1 MVQQMIFTE
10 EMFRASMPE
19 RSNDAHKGQV
29 GKVLMIC
36 GSRGFTGAAALCA
49 MGALRSGA
57 GLVYLGV
64 PKSIYPIVAAKLTE
78 VIVFPLPEFRG
89 RLSGHAAKHI
99 RKYFAKVDCVVIGP
113 GLGKSRGTLLAVKT
127 VLQSFNG
134 PVVLDADGIN
144 IVAEHMDIMRGR
156 TSPTVLTPHKGEFR
170 RLCDALGTREER
182 AQKLASE
189 LHAVVLLK
197 GRNTVITNGS
207 EIYINPTGNPGMAV
221 GGSGDVLSG
230 VLGTFLAQGIP
241 VLEAAACAAWVHGK
255 AGDNCAEQLGMRG
268 MLPSDMVN
276 VLPRLL
282 K

>member
-1 MVQQMIFTE
+1 MVEQMIFTE

-19 RSNDAHKGQV
+19 RSPDAHKGQV

-36 GSRGFTGAAALCA
+36 GSRGFTGAAALSA

-78 VIVFPLPEFRG
+78 AIVFPLPEFCG

-99 RKYFAKVDCVVIGP
+99 KKYFEKVDCVVIGP
-113 GLGKSRGTLLAVKT
+113 GLGKSRGTHQAVKT
-127 VLQSFNG
+127 VLQNFNG

-144 IVAEHMDIMRGR
+144 IVAEHKDIMRGR
-156 TSPTVLTPHKGEFR
+156 TNPTVLTPHEGEFR
-170 RLCDALGTREER
+170 RICDARGTREER
-182 AQKLASE
+182 AQQLASE

-207 EIYINPTGNPGMAV
+207 QIYINPTGNPGMAV

-241 VLEAAACAAWVHGK
+241 VLDATACAAWVHGK
-255 AGDNCAEQLGMRG
+255 AGDICAEQLGMRG